1 MLVKMETGLQ
11 YLMHLQNKKH
21 QPTDLSILIFRD
33 GFSFCTQKKTCFYP
47 VDDFDNID
55 PKKISEWI
63 YKQEFGT
70 TNVHLIH
77 LNGLSTIVPAE
88 LFDKENASFYI
99 ENGINPGKNQEVFFD
114 VLESFNQV
122 VVFVGSLRVEK
133 VFKELFPD
141 HHSQHL
147 TSFLLAPLSQFSM
160 GTSKKQLFVHLRKGF
175 FDLFLF
181 QGTQLLLFNTFEQN
195 HADEFLYYLFYITE
209 QFYLKPESFKLAFLG
224 EYECYKEYYLG
235 VQEYHNDVVFL
246 DAPSE
251 NKNSSHPAPFLEN
264 KIA

>member
-1 MLVKMETGLQ
+1 MAFVIDLTKIL
-11 YLMHLQNKKH
+11 L
-21 QPTDLSILIFRD
+21 DLSILIFRD
-33 GFSFCTQKKTCFYP
+33 GFSFCTHKKTSFYP
-47 VDDFDNID
+47 VDDFDKID
-55 PKKISEWI
+55 QKKLSDWI
-63 YKQEFGT
+63 NKQEFVSS
-70 TNVHLIH
+70 NVFLIH
-77 LNGLSTIVPAE
+77 LNGLSTIVPTG
-88 LFDKENASFYI
+88 LFDKENASFYL
-99 ENGINPGKNQEVFFD
+99 ENGITPDKNQEVLFD

-122 VVFVGSLRVEK
+122 VVFVGSPIVKK
-133 VFKELFPD
+133 VFKELFPN

-147 TSFLLAPLSQFSM
+147 TSFLLAPLSKFSM

-224 EYECYKEYYLG
+224 EYECYKEYYQG

-251 NKNSSHPAPFLEN
+251 NKNSRHPAPFLEN
-264 KIA
+264 KTA

>member
-1 MLVKMETGLQ
+1 MLVKMVTGLL
-11 YLMHLQNKKH
+11 YLMHLQNKNH
-21 QPTDLSILIFRD
+21 QTSDLSILIFSD

-47 VDDFDNID
+47 VDDFSKID
-55 PKKISEWI
+55 QEALSNWI
-63 YKQEFGT
+63 KKQELVSD
-70 TNVHLIH
+70 NVFLIH
-77 LNGLSTIVPAE
+77 LEGLSTIVPTE
-88 LFDKENASFYI
+88 LFDKDNASFYI
-99 ENGINPGKNQEVFFD
+99 ENGLTLDENQEVLFD

-122 VVFVGSLRVEK
+122 VVFAGSPSVKK
-133 VFKELFPD
+133 VFKELFPN

-147 TSFLLAPLSQFSM
+147 TSFLFAPLSQFSM
-160 GTSKKQLFVHLRKGF
+160 GISKKQLFVHLRKGF

-209 QFYLKPESFKLAFLG
+209 QFYLKPENFKLAFLG
-224 EYECYKEYYLG
+224 EYESYKEYYQG
-235 VQEYHNDVVFL
+235 VQEYHNDVIFL

-251 NKNSSHPAPFLEN
+251 NKNSKHPTPYLEN